1 MSYQDQNDIKFSS
14 DISRFLKAVCYLC
27 LLALVI
33 GILFVVLGCFR
44 ISSFSFRTYES
55 IDRIPYNKVG
65 VLLGTSPLEAGG
77 SPNEYFT
84 YRIMAA
90 SQLYKAG
97 KIDYILVSGD
107 NRHESYNEPRLMKR
121 ALIRAGV
128 PANRIV
134 FDFAGISTL
143 DSVIRARKVF
153 LLKSATFISQD
164 FQNERALFI
173 ADKYDL
179 NAIGYNAINPSS
191 GFIKK
196 VAIREFFARIKC
208 VFDIYI
214 LNSQPKFLGKPER
227 IGTNS
232 LPKELSSKPK
242 KMTSALKLISDNAF
256 IVRQA
261 EKIARFEPLAK
272 KLSDNAKI
280 INFRQERLENEYDS
294 SNSLVSTDDLEH
306 SEILS
311 EEQND
316 ALVQATEQASE
327 SLNLGS
333 GNTYIA
339 PTVQDDV
346 AVAADSETAPSAEE
360 KQENREPQK
369 NFKKRKKIRRKDIKT
384 FNGDPWDYY

>member
-339 PTVQDDV
+339 PTVQDEV

-369 NFKKRKKIRRKDIKT
+369 NFKKRQKIRRKDIKT

>member
-14 DISRFLKAVCYLC
+14 DISRFLKAISYLC
-27 LLALVI
+27 LLSLVI

-44 ISSFSFRTYES
+44 ISSFGFRTYES
-55 IDRIPYNKVG
+55 IDKIPYNKVG

-77 SPNEYFT
+77 APNEYFT

-179 NAIGYNAINPSS
+179 NAVGYNAINPSS

-208 VFDIYI
+208 VFDIYV
-214 LNSQPKFLGKPER
+214 LNTQPKFLGKPER
-227 IGTNS
+227 IGTSS

-242 KMTSALKLISDNAF
+242 KLTSSLKLISDNAF
-256 IVRQA
+256 VVRQA
-261 EKIARFEPLAK
+261 EKISRLEPIAK
-272 KLSDNAKI
+272 KLTDNAKMI
-280 INFRQERLENEYDS
+280 TARQERLENEYD
-294 SNSLVSTDDLEH
+294 NSKSLNASDDYEQ

-316 ALVQATEQASE
+316 ALAQASEQASE
-327 SLNLGS
+327 SLNLGTD
-333 GNTYIA
+333 NTYIE
-339 PTVQDDV
+339 PTAQEET
-346 AVAADSETAPSAEE
+346 ANSEEKTSAQTPTADSSTESRKDT
-360 KQENREPQK
+360 
-369 NFKKRKKIRRKDIKT
+369 KKRVRVRRTDIKT
-384 FNGDPWDYY
+384 FNGDPWDYM